1 MTTLP
6 SPAQTH
12 IFIPSHPTQAKPA
25 QIHKL
30 MPPTPPTLSH
40 SLHNLPPEGN
50 PIPASQTRLDANV
63 ISDYR
68 RTDRHCLLFSSCL
81 RPKRWLPSNQS
92 PLHDCLFM
100 IYGVKDKESRLRF
113 CNGSLSNFIFTE
125 KITFKRK
132 LSTYCLK
139 NNLTMAQQNALRC
152 VFYFSTNTMPRAS
165 SVLELKLKYISR
177 KSCVLFLGLPS
188 LTHSNLLER
197 ANTLLCCIL
206 TGCEWGKLW
215 LKFSCGKG
223 SWALSAFL
231 MFCFKNSE
239 CSFFL
244 AQSPPI
250 TCTVSLFQ

>member
-1 MTTLP
+1 MVLKTR
-6 SPAQTH
+6 
-12 IFIPSHPTQAKPA
+12 
-25 QIHKL
+25 
-30 MPPTPPTLSH
+30 
-40 SLHNLPPEGN
+40 NL
-50 PIPASQTRLDANV
+50 
-63 ISDYR
+63 DY
-68 RTDRHCLLFSSCL
+68 
-81 RPKRWLPSNQS
+81 
-92 PLHDCLFM
+92 
-100 IYGVKDKESRLRF
+100 RF
-113 CNGSLSNFIFTE
+113 CNVSLSNCIFTE

-165 SVLELKLKYISR
+165 SVLELKYISR

-215 LKFSCGKG
+215 LKFSGGKG
-223 SWALSAFL
+223 SWALTAFL